1 MEIEH
6 NLKFLGGCFLLRD
19 IWIVTGISLAR
30 IWLLYVFSEAAEKE
44 VQNTSCR
51 GSGGVPKIGGFGG

>member
-44 VQNTSCR
+44 VQNTFWW
-51 GSGGVPKIGGFGG
+51 GGPLGVSPRLGD